1 MQTVAINNSTGFNT
15 NPGALSSSAK
25 NLINRNITAE
35 KNTIN
40 LRADYESAISK
51 ALRFQDCDD
60 RIVEQAKNAIAQN
73 QLDTLDNM
81 AIAAE
86 CILNFGI

>member
-15 NPGALSSSAK
+15 NLGALSSSVK
-25 NLINRNITAE
+25 NLINRNLTAE
-35 KNTIN
+35 KSTTR
-40 LRADYESAISK
+40 LGADYESAISK
-51 ALRFQDCDD
+51 ALRLQDSEG
-60 RIVEQAKNAIAQN
+60 RIIEQAKNAIAQN